1 MVILRTLL
9 VCLIIA
15 LILWGIYATLRSILS
30 NKWLHDEARQDVVHL
45 FNQDLPKWLEAA
57 YTALNQHLQTQGSK
71 CDWSIEITCSSHAVI
86 DRCRINFSG
95 SQGIILDSANQQ
107 LFYYK
112 TKNLPELHVLQCTNA
127 HPLEAF
133 ECFSL
138 PYSDILR
145 AQLITSKHAYTQM
158 KTKGGIS
165 QDAAE
170 QHAAGQT
177 VYDKL
182 AIVIQSKNP
191 YHPYIELDFS
201 NHTAVSE
208 MWKSLQT
215 SSILGNIF
223 ETETKFSISYAGCD
237 TDIKIRKRFSAIP
250 SLPFALTSI
259 GPAQLNMLNQT
270 LMIMP
275 TIAASVMPESDTSP
289 SASVTPDRPVTKIT
303 EVRIIL
309 RFLL

>member
-1 MVILRTLL
+1 MVILRMLL
-9 VCLIIA
+9 VCLIIT
-15 LILWGIYATLRSILS
+15 LILWGIYAALRSMLS

-57 YTALNQHLQTQGSK
+57 YTALNQHLQTQRSK
-71 CDWSIEITCSSHAVI
+71 CDWSIEITCPSHAVI

-107 LFYYK
+107 LLYYK
-112 TKNLPELHVLQCTNA
+112 TKDLPALHALQCTNA

-138 PYSDILR
+138 PYSDILQ

-223 ETETKFSISYAGCD
+223 
-237 TDIKIRKRFSAIP
+237 
-250 SLPFALTSI
+250 
-259 GPAQLNMLNQT
+259 
-270 LMIMP
+270 
-275 TIAASVMPESDTSP
+275 
-289 SASVTPDRPVTKIT
+289 
-303 EVRIIL
+303 
-309 RFLL
+309 

>member
-15 LILWGIYATLRSILS
+15 LILWGIYAALRSILS

-71 CDWSIEITCSSHAVI
+71 CDWSIEITCPSHAVI
-86 DRCRINFSG
+86 DRCRISFSG

-107 LFYYK
+107 LLYYK
-112 TKNLPELHVLQCTNA
+112 TKDLPELHVLQCTNA

-138 PYSDILR
+138 PYSDILQ

-223 ETETKFSISYAGCD
+223 ETETKFSISYAGCN

-259 GPAQLNMLNQT
+259 GSAQLNMLNLT
-270 LMIMP
+270 LLHLEA
-275 TIAASVMPESDTSP
+275 IAQADSSN
-289 SASVTPDRPVTKIT
+289 SAPVS
-303 EVRIIL
+303 
-309 RFLL
+309 

>member
-1 MVILRTLL
+1 MVILLTLL

-15 LILWGIYATLRSILS
+15 LILRGIYAALRSILS

-45 FNQDLPKWLEAA
+45 FNRDLPKWLEAA
-57 YTALNQHLQTQGSK
+57 YTALYQHLQTQGSK
-71 CDWSIEITCSSHAVI
+71 CDWSIEITCPSHAVI

-107 LFYYK
+107 LLYYK
-112 TKNLPELHVLQCTNA
+112 TKDLPELHALQCTNA

-138 PYSDILR
+138 PYSDILQ
-145 AQLITSKHAYTQM
+145 AQLITSAHAYTQR
-158 KTKGGIS
+158 KTKG
-165 QDAAE
+165 
-170 QHAAGQT
+170 GQT

-182 AIVIQSKNP
+182 AIVIQIKNP
-191 YHPYIELDFS
+191 NHPYIELDFS

-208 MWKSLQT
+208 LWKILQT
-215 SSILGNIF
+215 SGILGNIF

-237 TDIKIRKRFSAIP
+237 TDIKIQKRFSAIP

-270 LMIMP
+270 LLHLEA
-275 TIAASVMPESDTSP
+275 IAQADPSD
-289 SASVTPDRPVTKIT
+289 SAPVS
-303 EVRIIL
+303 
-309 RFLL
+309 

>member
-1 MVILRTLL
+1 MVTLLTLL

-15 LILWGIYATLRSILS
+15 LILWGIYAALRSILS
-30 NKWLHDEARQDVVHL
+30 NKWLHDAARQDVVHL
-45 FNQDLPKWLEAA
+45 FDRDLPKWLEAA
-57 YTALNQHLQTQGSK
+57 YTALYQHLQAQGSK
-71 CDWSIEITCSSHAVI
+71 CDWSIEITSPSHAVI

-95 SQGIILDSANQQ
+95 SQGIILDSVNQQ
-107 LFYYK
+107 LLYYK
-112 TKNLPELHVLQCTNA
+112 TKDLPELHALQYTNA

-138 PYSDILR
+138 PYSDILQ
-145 AQLITSKHAYTQM
+145 AQLITSAHTDTQM
-158 KTKGGIS
+158 KTKDGIS
-165 QDAAE
+165 QG
-170 QHAAGQT
+170 AAGQT

-191 YHPYIELDFS
+191 NHPYIELDFS

-208 MWKSLQT
+208 MWKILET

-223 ETETKFSISYAGCD
+223 ETESQFSLSYAGCD

-259 GPAQLNMLNQT
+259 GPAQLNMLKQI
-270 LMIMP
+270 LLHLEA
-275 TIAASVMPESDTSP
+275 IAQADSP
-289 SASVTPDRPVTKIT
+289 NSAPVS
-303 EVRIIL
+303 
-309 RFLL
+309 

>member
-1 MVILRTLL
+1 MVILLTLL

-15 LILWGIYATLRSILS
+15 LILRGIYAALRSILS

-45 FNQDLPKWLEAA
+45 FNRDLPKWLEAA
-57 YTALNQHLQTQGSK
+57 YTALYHHLQTQGSK
-71 CDWSIEITCSSHAVI
+71 CDWSIEITCPSHAVI

-107 LFYYK
+107 LLYYK
-112 TKNLPELHVLQCTNA
+112 TKDLPELHALQCTNA

-138 PYSDILR
+138 PYSDILQ
-145 AQLITSKHAYTQM
+145 AQLITSAHAYTQR
-158 KTKGGIS
+158 KTKCGIS
-165 QDAAE
+165 QGAVE
-170 QHAAGQT
+170 QQAAGQT

-182 AIVIQSKNP
+182 AIVIQIKNP
-191 YHPYIELDFS
+191 NYPYIELDFS
-201 NHTAVSE
+201 NHTAG
-208 MWKSLQT
+208 
-215 SSILGNIF
+215 ILGNIF

-237 TDIKIRKRFSAIP
+237 TDIKIQKRFSAIP

-270 LMIMP
+270 LLHLEA
-275 TIAASVMPESDTSP
+275 IAQVDSSN
-289 SASVTPDRPVTKIT
+289 SAPVS
-303 EVRIIL
+303 
-309 RFLL
+309 

>member
-1 MVILRTLL
+1 MVTLL
-9 VCLIIA
+9 ALLACLIIA
-15 LILWGIYATLRSILS
+15 LILRGIYAALRSILS
-30 NKWLHDEARQDVVHL
+30 NRWLHDAARQDVVHL
-45 FNQDLPKWLEAA
+45 FDRDLPKWLEAA
-57 YTALNQHLQTQGSK
+57 YTALYQHLQTQGSK
-71 CDWSIEITCSSHAVI
+71 CDWSIEITYPSNAVI

-95 SQGIILDSANQQ
+95 SQGIILDSVNQQ
-107 LFYYK
+107 LLYYK
-112 TKNLPELHVLQCTNA
+112 TKDLPELHALQCTNA

-138 PYSDILR
+138 PYSDILQ
-145 AQLITSKHAYTQM
+145 AQLITSAHTDTQM

-165 QDAAE
+165 QGTAE
-170 QHAAGQT
+170 QHTAGQT

-191 YHPYIELDFS
+191 NHPYIELDFS

-208 MWKSLQT
+208 MWKILQT

-223 ETETKFSISYAGCD
+223 ETESKFSISYAGCD

-259 GPAQLNMLNQT
+259 GPAQLNMLNQI
-270 LMIMP
+270 LLHLEA
-275 TIAASVMPESDTSP
+275 IAQADSP
-289 SASVTPDRPVTKIT
+289 SSTPVS
-303 EVRIIL
+303 
-309 RFLL
+309 